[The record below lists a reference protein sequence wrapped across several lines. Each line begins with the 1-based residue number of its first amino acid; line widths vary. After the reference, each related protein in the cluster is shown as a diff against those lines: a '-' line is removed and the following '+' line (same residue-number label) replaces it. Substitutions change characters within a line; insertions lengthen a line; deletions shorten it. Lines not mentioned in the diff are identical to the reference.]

1 MLSPETI
8 SDVRRS
14 YKTQLESELA
24 TTPSYVPTVSRLE
37 EQWTGMVWP
46 TSKDAIHD
54 PATGVNESSLQ
65 KVGKASVAVP
75 EGFVC
80 IFISFQGLC
89 DSFFSGNTLE
99 AS

>member
-8 SDVRRS
+8 SDVRKS

-24 TTPSYVPTVSRLE
+24 RMPSYVPTVSRLE

-54 PATGVNESSLQ
+54 PVTGVDESILQ

-75 EGFVC
+75 EDFVR
-80 IFISFQGLC
+80 IFVSFQGFC
-89 DSFFSGNTLE
+89 VIRSS
-99 AS
+99 